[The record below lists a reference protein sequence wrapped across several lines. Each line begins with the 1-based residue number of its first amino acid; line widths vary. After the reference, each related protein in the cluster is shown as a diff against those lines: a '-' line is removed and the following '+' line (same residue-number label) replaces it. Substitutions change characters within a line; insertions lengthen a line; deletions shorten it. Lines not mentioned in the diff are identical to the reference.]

1 MSIVNTLAL
10 ESNRQIKINLKDFVP
25 PRKKK
30 KLKRSKRIDQQ
41 HTVFTCGGWRDEY
54 IQHVV
59 RKTCDH
65 KKFPSQIKS
74 DYPVIDTFIIQ
85 YINVYKKIK
94 DINLRGRYTI

>member
-1 MSIVNTLAL
+1 MAEIPSISKMELK
-10 ESNRQIKINLKDFVP
+10 NRQNKRFCTT
-25 PRKKK
+25 KKK
-30 KLKRSKRIDQQ
+30 EKTKRSKRIDQQ
-41 HTVFTCGGWRDEY
+41 HAVFTCGGWRDEY

-65 KKFPSQIKS
+65 KKSPSQIKS

>member
-1 MSIVNTLAL
+1 MNTSQCPFLTWKCP
-10 ESNRQIKINLKDFVP
+10 EKHIQ
-25 PRKKK
+25 
-30 KLKRSKRIDQQ
+30 RSDRE
-41 HTVFTCGGWRDEY
+41 EY

-65 KKFPSQIKS
+65 KKSPSQIKS

-94 DINLRGRYTI
+94 DINLRGRYIIQPIKLNDNVQMHDKARHHLRNL

>member
-1 MSIVNTLAL
+1 MNTPQSPILTWKCP
-10 ESNRQIKINLKDFVP
+10 EKHIQ
-25 PRKKK
+25 
-30 KLKRSKRIDQQ
+30 RSDRE
-41 HTVFTCGGWRDEY
+41 EY

-65 KKFPSQIKS
+65 KKSPSQIKS

-94 DINLRGRYTI
+94 DINLRGRYIIQPIKLNDNVQMHDKARHHLRNL